1 MQLVLEII
9 GGLLILVF
17 LVVVHELG
25 HAIVARRNGVVVEE
39 FGIGFPPRIFG
50 RKLKNGVL
58 FSVNLL
64 PLGGFVKMQGENDA
78 AQHKGDYGA
87 ATFGQKTR
95 ILLAGVTINWFVA
108 AVLLSILALTGLPKI
123 LDNQYSQPGDTK
135 IVEKPVELTSISN
148 GYPAQKA
155 GLKNGDEVI
164 LLAGRSVPTPE
175 SFVAITKQYKGQT
188 IAVVYNRGGVEETT
202 QVTLRNSTTGP
213 LFGAEL
219 GQSELIKATWSA
231 PLVGVVTTAQ
241 LTWATLQGVGD
252 LVGNLVSGLVL
263 QLSPS
268 AATRHQASTQLAA
281 AGNSVAGPV
290 GILGTIFPEA
300 EQAGPTQLVFLTAV
314 ISLTLAVMNVLP
326 IPALDGG
333 RWYTMALFRLF
344 RKPLTQKREE
354 RIQAVGFYTL
364 MVLIVIITI
373 GDVTK
378 LFK

>member
-1 MQLVLEII
+1 
-9 GGLLILVF
+9 
-17 LVVVHELG
+17 
-25 HAIVARRNGVVVEE
+25 
-39 FGIGFPPRIFG
+39 
-50 RKLKNGVL
+50 
-58 FSVNLL
+58 
-64 PLGGFVKMQGENDA
+64 
-78 AQHKGDYGA
+78 
-87 ATFGQKTR
+87 
-95 ILLAGVTINWFVA
+95 
-108 AVLLSILALTGLPKI
+108 LSILALTGLPKI